1 MIVIN
6 DIKDIEKYK
15 IGEVPSKD
23 NLYVKSLIYYEF
35 KSDSELQDV
44 EFNIRVP
51 FSPLDLISKT
61 KEFEI
66 DDIDPFDVKY
76 EITPIDYYI
85 FIAKNVRMNKGG
97 GLYSLQADSLLFNG
111 TCDIEVMNIL
121 NSVKGDKLNAE
132 KLYAKQ
138 IACSDI
144 EVRDYIS
151 LKNIKAKNLIL
162 GKFYLQNVDCKVNMP

>member
-111 TCDIEVMNIL
+111 NCDIEIL
-121 NSVKGDKLNAE
+121 NIKNNIIGDKLNTE
-132 KLYAKQ
+132 KLYSKQ
-138 IACSDI
+138 VKCKDVEIKNDIAC
-144 EVRDYIS
+144 E
-151 LKNIKAKNLIL
+151 NIKSNNLSL

>member
-144 EVRDYIS
+144 EVRDYIAC
-151 LKNIKAKNLIL
+151 KNIKAKNLIL